1 MIHYWREYLRYLYDK
16 NNDILYS
23 VCATIFV
30 QISVTE
36 KILSTV
42 SLFFFLSKRVTIQF
56 DFNSNY
62 NWTETYQLDKVFLS

>member
-1 MIHYWREYLRYLYDK
+1 MLCIQILIMKSVIHFWREYVRYMYYK

-42 SLFFFLSKRVTIQF
+42 SLFFSK
-56 DFNSNY
+56 
-62 NWTETYQLDKVFLS
+62 

>member
-1 MIHYWREYLRYLYDK
+1 MFCVQILIRNSVIHFWREYVRYMYYK

-30 QISVTE
+30 EIRVTE

-42 SLFFFLSKRVTIQF
+42 SLFFSK
-56 DFNSNY
+56 
-62 NWTETYQLDKVFLS
+62 